1 MKELDNQMPLQG
13 KLLTS
18 PRRFSCGLAWVFS
31 RWRRKSAIQSF
42 PKACNR
48 NFQLSSGTD
57 PSKSILKETRESE
70 NMTSIAMNTWQSN
83 QKDFQERRAASTWRT
98 NIFVV
103 IWKCMTQKANILP
116 VTWRMNLYRQEKY
129 YDGKLSVKH
138 GSIEQPLGEKNS
150 TVAEV
155 LVPRVLVQGLIPA
168 SNNTW
173 RQWKRLLQ
181 QQALQIHH

>member
-1 MKELDNQMPLQG
+1 
-13 KLLTS
+13 
-18 PRRFSCGLAWVFS
+18 
-31 RWRRKSAIQSF
+31 
-42 PKACNR
+42 
-48 NFQLSSGTD
+48 
-57 PSKSILKETRESE
+57 
-70 NMTSIAMNTWQSN
+70 
-83 QKDFQERRAASTWRT
+83 
-98 NIFVV
+98 
-103 IWKCMTQKANILP
+103 MTQKANILP

-173 RQWKRLLQ
+173 RQ
-181 QQALQIHH
+181 